1 MVQVREDYSF
11 NPDGS
16 VNFEQWLERLQ
27 SYVHLDRHEE
37 IRRACDLS
45 WEVEQQAVAAKNVWS
60 PGVSSYHTGLEM
72 AEILAQ
78 LRLDSEAIIVAV
90 LYRPVRESRLPLQ
103 QVEDAFGVSIAQLLQ
118 GVLRMAAINE
128 TDTSK
133 TRVLGQT
140 QDQMEN
146 VRKMLLAMVDDV
158 RVALIKLAERTCAIR
173 AVKTANEEKRQRV
186 ACEVFDIYAPLAHR
200 LNIGQLKWE
209 LEDLSFR
216 YLQPGPY
223 KKIATLLDEKRLD
236 RENYIEEV
244 LAQLRVEL
252 ENFGIE
258 NAEVQGRVK
267 HIYSIWRKMQ
277 NKHLDVYEVY
287 DVLAVR
293 IW

>member
-1 MVQVREDYSF
+1 MF
-11 NPDGS
+11 
-16 VNFEQWLERLQ
+16 
-27 SYVHLDRHEE
+27 
-37 IRRACDLS
+37 RRPPRSTLF
-45 WEVEQQAVAAKNVWS
+45 
-60 PGVSSYHTGLEM
+60 PYTTLF
-72 AEILAQ
+72 
-78 LRLDSEAIIVAV
+78 R
-90 LYRPVRESRLPLQ
+90 SRLI
-103 QVEDAFGVSIAQLLQ
+103 E
-118 GVLRMAAINE
+118 GVLRMAAIGAVLNP
-128 TDTSK
+128 
-133 TRVLGQT
+133 TRKAVLGQ
-140 QDQMEN
+140 QDGQLDN
-146 VRKMLLAMVDDV
+146 VRKMLVAMVDDV
-158 RVALIKLAERTCAIR
+158 RVALLKLAERTVIIR
-173 AVKTANEEKRQRV
+173 AVKNADEERRQKV
-186 ACEVFDIYAPLAHR
+186 AREVFDIYAPLAHR
-200 LNIGQLKWE
+200 LGVGQLKWE